1 MFPEATALDML
12 TELSRSQTLLFM
24 TGAYED
30 GDQDN
35 VSGDSY
41 EAMQERIEYAYT
53 QLGARIRNR
62 VVPVGTAWK
71 QALERDPALDFWEDD
86 GRRPSEAG
94 SYLTAC
100 VFYAFWSA
108 GNPWQT
114 PSPPGSTVSRRAC
127 SRGPPGGR
135 CWTDN
140 RNVSSAA
147 DADRVSFLHRP
158 FVDLIP

>member
-100 VFYAFWSA
+100 VFYAFLDRREPVANSFTA
-108 GNPWQT
+108 GL
-114 PSPPGSTVSRRAC
+114 
-127 SRGPPGGR
+127 
-135 CWTDN
+135 
-140 RNVSSAA
+140 
-147 DADRVSFLHRP
+147 DRVEARVLARAAWRSVLDRQP
-158 FVDLIP
+158 ERQLGR